1 MSVNLFNSTLKFS
14 ESFSYIYNDNTEK
27 KDKHAESLKLSL
39 SYKQLSVSYSSSY
52 TYKYDL
58 WTTEASPEGKKGYVQ
73 RKEKEFTPYSATFSY
88 SLPSKTHYKWLNRI
102 TWTPGL
108 STNINYDFI
117 KPTNSYF
124 QISPSLTYNINN
136 FFKLTF
142 SATSRNSS
150 IYWYFQDQGKFSDE
164 EFYGT
169 NFASRMAM
177 DLVQSFGIYGI
188 HGWAWEDKS
197 NFRSNRET
205 SGFKLKSLN
214 MSLTHELHDWDF
226 NMTCKFEPKIVR
238 VNGAQKYVFDP
249 YFSIGIIWNPMQSI
263 KTNLTHEYKEADDKA
278 LWVLN

>member
-1 MSVNLFNSTLKFS
+1 
-14 ESFSYIYNDNTEK
+14 
-27 KDKHAESLKLSL
+27 
-39 SYKQLSVSYSSSY
+39 
-52 TYKYDL
+52 
-58 WTTEASPEGKKGYVQ
+58 
-73 RKEKEFTPYSATFSY
+73 
-88 SLPSKTHYKWLNRI
+88 
-102 TWTPGL
+102 
-108 STNINYDFI
+108 
-117 KPTNSYF
+117 
-124 QISPSLTYNINN
+124 
-136 FFKLTF
+136 
-142 SATSRNSS
+142 
-150 IYWYFQDQGKFSDE
+150 
-164 EFYGT
+164 
-169 NFASRMAM
+169 MAM

>member
-1 MSVNLFNSTLKFS
+1 L
-14 ESFSYIYNDNTEK
+14 
-27 KDKHAESLKLSL
+27 
-39 SYKQLSVSYSSSY
+39 Y
-52 TYKYDL
+52 T
-58 WTTEASPEGKKGYVQ
+58 TTANRDGKKGYVQ
-73 RKEKEFTPYSATFSY
+73 RTEKEFTPYSASLSY
-88 SLPSKTHYKWLNRI
+88 SLPSKTHYSWLNRI

-108 STNINYDFI
+108 STSINYDFI

-164 EFYGT
+164 EFYGS

-177 DLVQSFGIYGI
+177 DLIQSFGVYGI
-188 HGWAWEDKS
+188 NGWGWEGNAFS
-197 NFRSNRET
+197 ENRKA

-214 MSLTHELHDWDF
+214 LTLTHELHDWDF
-226 NMTCKFEPKIVR
+226 NMTCKFEPKIVKLKSGQQR
-238 VNGAQKYVFDP
+238 YVFDP

-263 KTNLTHEYKEADDKA
+263 KTNLTHEYKEADEKA